1 MKSKTKVVLRL
12 LSNMIGNSDDKINF
26 QHELSLTNRQAANLR
41 EAFANNSS
49 SDIKVS
55 KNQLSNTLQ
64 SEGFLGRRIDPL
76 LKPGLPL
83 MKNLMK
89 PLAKSVLIPIGLS
102 AASPAAD
109 SEIHKKILRSGTTTL
124 IISNDETEDIID
136 IVKSLE
142 DSGLLLKGVS
152 ETIQNETKEQ
162 KVGFLSMF
170 SMLLCEL
177 GANLLGDVLASKGM
191 NRAGEGYLRAGYG
204 SSIKSKDF

>member
-1 MKSKTKVVLRL
+1 
-12 LSNMIGNSDDKINF
+12 MIGNSDDKINF

-191 NRAGEGYLRAGYG
+191 NRAGEGYLRAVYG

>member
-1 MKSKTKVVLRL
+1 
-12 LSNMIGNSDDKINF
+12 MIGNSDDKINF

-64 SEGFLGRRIDPL
+64 SEVFLGRRIDPL

>member
-1 MKSKTKVVLRL
+1 
-12 LSNMIGNSDDKINF
+12 MIGNSDDKINF

-64 SEGFLGRRIDPL
+64 SEVFLGRRIDPL

-89 PLAKSVLIPIGLS
+89 PLAKSVLIPTGLS

>member
-1 MKSKTKVVLRL
+1 MRL

-136 IVKSLE
+136 IVKSRE

-191 NRAGEGYLRAGYG
+191 NRAGEGYLTAGYG

>member
-1 MKSKTKVVLRL
+1 
-12 LSNMIGNSDDKINF
+12 MIGNSDDKINF

-136 IVKSLE
+136 IVKSRE

>member
-1 MKSKTKVVLRL
+1 MRL

-41 EAFANNSS
+41 ETFANNSS

>member
-1 MKSKTKVVLRL
+1 MRL

-136 IVKSLE
+136 IVKSRE

>member
-1 MKSKTKVVLRL
+1 
-12 LSNMIGNSDDKINF
+12 MIGNSDDKINF

-89 PLAKSVLIPIGLS
+89 PLAKSVLIPTGLS

-136 IVKSLE
+136 IVKSRE

>member
-1 MKSKTKVVLRL
+1 
-12 LSNMIGNSDDKINF
+12 MIGNSDDKINF
-26 QHELSLTNRQAANLR
+26 QHELSLSNRQAANLR

>member
-1 MKSKTKVVLRL
+1 
-12 LSNMIGNSDDKINF
+12 MIGNSDDKINF

-89 PLAKSVLIPIGLS
+89 PLVKSVLIPIGLS

>member
-1 MKSKTKVVLRL
+1 
-12 LSNMIGNSDDKINF
+12 MIGNSDDKINF
-26 QHELSLTNRQAANLR
+26 QHELSLSNRQAANLR

-89 PLAKSVLIPIGLS
+89 PLAKSVLIPTGLS

-136 IVKSLE
+136 IVKSRE

>member
-1 MKSKTKVVLRL
+1 
-12 LSNMIGNSDDKINF
+12 MIRNSDDKINF

>member
-1 MKSKTKVVLRL
+1 
-12 LSNMIGNSDDKINF
+12 MIGNSDDKINF
-26 QHELSLTNRQAANLR
+26 QHELSLSNRQAANLR

-64 SEGFLGRRIDPL
+64 SEVFLGRRIDPL

>member
-1 MKSKTKVVLRL
+1 MRL

-152 ETIQNETKEQ
+152 ETIENETKEQ

>member
-1 MKSKTKVVLRL
+1 MRL

-64 SEGFLGRRIDPL
+64 SEVFLGRRIDPL

>member
-1 MKSKTKVVLRL
+1 
-12 LSNMIGNSDDKINF
+12 MIGNSDDKINF

-102 AASPAAD
+102 AASQAAD

-136 IVKSLE
+136 IVKSRE

>member
-1 MKSKTKVVLRL
+1 
-12 LSNMIGNSDDKINF
+12 MIGNSDDKINF

-177 GANLLGDVLASKGM
+177 GANLLGDVLASKGK

>member
-1 MKSKTKVVLRL
+1 
-12 LSNMIGNSDDKINF
+12 MIGNSDDKINF

-170 SMLLCEL
+170 SMLLCEV

>member
-1 MKSKTKVVLRL
+1 
-12 LSNMIGNSDDKINF
+12 MIGNSDDKINL

>member
-1 MKSKTKVVLRL
+1 
-12 LSNMIGNSDDKINF
+12 MIGNSDDKINF
-26 QHELSLTNRQAANLR
+26 QHELSLSNRQAANLR

-64 SEGFLGRRIDPL
+64 SEVFLGRRIDPL

-136 IVKSLE
+136 IVKSRE

>member
-1 MKSKTKVVLRL
+1 
-12 LSNMIGNSDDKINF
+12 MIGNSDDKINF

-136 IVKSLE
+136 IVKSRE

-177 GANLLGDVLASKGM
+177 GANLLGEVLASKGM

>member
-1 MKSKTKVVLRL
+1 
-12 LSNMIGNSDDKINF
+12 MIGNSDDKINF

-55 KNQLSNTLQ
+55 KSQLSNTLQ

>member
-1 MKSKTKVVLRL
+1 
-12 LSNMIGNSDDKINF
+12 MIGNSDDKINF

-136 IVKSLE
+136 TVKSLE
-142 DSGLLLKGVS
+142 DSGLLLKEVS

>member
-1 MKSKTKVVLRL
+1 MRL

>member
-1 MKSKTKVVLRL
+1 
-12 LSNMIGNSDDKINF
+12 MIGNSDDKINF

-142 DSGLLLKGVS
+142 DSGLLLKRVS

-191 NRAGEGYLRAGYG
+191 NRAGEGYLTAGYG

>member
-1 MKSKTKVVLRL
+1 
-12 LSNMIGNSDDKINF
+12 MIGNSDDKINF

-41 EAFANNSS
+41 ETFANNSS

>member
-1 MKSKTKVVLRL
+1 
-12 LSNMIGNSDDKINF
+12 MIGNSDDKINF

-76 LKPGLPL
+76 LKPGLTL

>member
-1 MKSKTKVVLRL
+1 MRL

-26 QHELSLTNRQAANLR
+26 QHELSLSNRQAANLR

-64 SEGFLGRRIDPL
+64 SEVFLGRRIDPL

-89 PLAKSVLIPIGLS
+89 PLAKSVLIPTGLS

>member
-1 MKSKTKVVLRL
+1 
-12 LSNMIGNSDDKINF
+12 MIGNSDDKINF

-109 SEIHKKILRSGTTTL
+109 SEIHKKILRCGTTTL

>member
-1 MKSKTKVVLRL
+1 
-12 LSNMIGNSDDKINF
+12 MIGNSDDKINF

-41 EAFANNSS
+41 ETFANNSS

-142 DSGLLLKGVS
+142 DSGLLLKRVS

>member
-1 MKSKTKVVLRL
+1 
-12 LSNMIGNSDDKINF
+12 
-26 QHELSLTNRQAANLR
+26 
-41 EAFANNSS
+41 
-49 SDIKVS
+49 
-55 KNQLSNTLQ
+55 
-64 SEGFLGRRIDPL
+64 
-76 LKPGLPL
+76 

>member
-1 MKSKTKVVLRL
+1 
-12 LSNMIGNSDDKINF
+12 MIGNSDDKINF
-26 QHELSLTNRQAANLR
+26 QHELSLSNRQAANLR

-89 PLAKSVLIPIGLS
+89 PLAKSVLIPTGLS

>member
-1 MKSKTKVVLRL
+1 
-12 LSNMIGNSDDKINF
+12 MIGNSDDKINF

-142 DSGLLLKGVS
+142 DSGLLLKRVS

-170 SMLLCEL
+170 SMLLFEL

>member
-1 MKSKTKVVLRL
+1 
-12 LSNMIGNSDDKINF
+12 MIGNSDDKINF
-26 QHELSLTNRQAANLR
+26 QHELSLSNRQAANLR

-64 SEGFLGRRIDPL
+64 SEVFLGRRIDPL

-89 PLAKSVLIPIGLS
+89 PLAKSVLIPTGLS

>member
-1 MKSKTKVVLRL
+1 
-12 LSNMIGNSDDKINF
+12 MIGNSDDKINF
-26 QHELSLTNRQAANLR
+26 QRELSLTNRQAANLR

>member
-1 MKSKTKVVLRL
+1 
-12 LSNMIGNSDDKINF
+12 MIGNSDDKINF

-152 ETIQNETKEQ
+152 ETIENETKEQ

>member
-1 MKSKTKVVLRL
+1 
-12 LSNMIGNSDDKINF
+12 MIGNSDDKINF

-142 DSGLLLKGVS
+142 DSGLLLKRVS

>member
-1 MKSKTKVVLRL
+1 
-12 LSNMIGNSDDKINF
+12 MIGNSDDKINF

>member
-1 MKSKTKVVLRL
+1 
-12 LSNMIGNSDDKINF
+12 MIGNSDDKINF
-26 QHELSLTNRQAANLR
+26 QHELSLSNRQAANLR

-64 SEGFLGRRIDPL
+64 SEVFLGRRIDPL

-89 PLAKSVLIPIGLS
+89 PLAKSVLIPTGLS

-136 IVKSLE
+136 IVKSRE

>member
-1 MKSKTKVVLRL
+1 
-12 LSNMIGNSDDKINF
+12 MIGNSDDKINF

-191 NRAGEGYLRAGYG
+191 NRAGEGYLTAGYG